1 MIRDLSPQELRV
13 ANEFCK
19 GLTDNEVGDNL
30 FLSPCTVRAHK
41 YRIYQKLGIN
51 KEVEL
56 FYYMI
61 CRKLNVKFDIKEI
74 HKKGL
79 SLFFLVLFL
88 FMQITCVDMD
98 NMRAQRTTRVVRTT
112 MVRGRRAK
120 E

>member
-1 MIRDLSPQELRV
+1 MIRTLTPSELRV
-13 ANEFCK
+13 AEEFSK
-19 GLTDNEVGDNL
+19 GLTDNEVGDKL

-56 FYYMI
+56 LYFMI
-61 CRKLNVKFDIKEI
+61 CRKLNLKFDIKEI

-79 SLFFLVLFL
+79 SLFFSVLFL
-88 FMQITCVDMD
+88 IMQITCVDMD
-98 NMRAQRTTRVVRTT
+98 MRQTRTPRVTRTT